1 MAGGGR
7 VDGGEGG
14 RIQLEVGRAGVLA
27 RLRGRARAAQGG
39 ADPAVA
45 GGPGDHQLCVRAIQ
59 ALLQGRQCLE
69 EGFEPLAVGGGKARV
84 AGALIVA
91 RELPPSEATPW
102 SRHGGS
108 SVDSMSR
115 SIRL

>member
-14 RIQLEVGRAGVLA
+14 RIQLEVGRAGVLD

-45 GGPGDHQLCVRAIQ
+45 GGPGDHQLC
-59 ALLQGRQCLE
+59 ALSRWR
-69 EGFEPLAVGGGKARV
+69 LAAEKRGLPAR
-84 AGALIVA
+84 
-91 RELPPSEATPW
+91 
-102 SRHGGS
+102 
-108 SVDSMSR
+108 
-115 SIRL
+115 